1 MQPAELQPII
11 FEGFLA
17 NGSAAGG
24 QLITTT
30 AAEKECLAVVR
41 RGVHG
46 VQVAIEID
54 RSRSAPVAPLTWLAC
69 HCAGHHHRHGRR
81 VSSAAHRG
89 ERPSISPC
97 FQPSASCSCRHSTTF
112 WAEPNKCI
120 KLTSSALSISPL
132 ASPLHPSPFLSLPSA
147 GRPKGRAVPSRTHS
161 THAGALIPPGL
172 DVSEREPLA

>member
-1 MQPAELQPII
+1 MQLLSLLAQNSSLRCSSLSLHCPSSLLLRLAASRTFAPAGSSPPVACQHMQPNPAPHSLPWVLRHLSTMAEKLTTKVCIIGSRPAAHTAAIYAARAELQLII

-81 VSSAAHRG
+81 VSSAAQR
-89 ERPSISPC
+89 
-97 FQPSASCSCRHSTTF
+97 
-112 WAEPNKCI
+112 
-120 KLTSSALSISPL
+120 
-132 ASPLHPSPFLSLPSA
+132 
-147 GRPKGRAVPSRTHS
+147 
-161 THAGALIPPGL
+161 
-172 DVSEREPLA
+172 